1 MAKTAGKRQYGW
13 HFYRGLTRVMYSGR
27 GSAIQLVH
35 GKRYQVQFT
44 ERKSGKC
51 SALVHDGFASARVNY
66 PDKAAFEAEWVS
78 RVNPMV
84 QASLV
89 AVREGEAS

>member
-51 SALVHDGFASARVNY
+51 SALVHDGFSSARINY
-66 PDKAAFEAEWVS
+66 PDKAAFEKEWVN
-78 RVNPMV
+78 RANPVV

-89 AVREGEAS
+89 AVREGEGQ